1 MKIKYTKENIE
12 KAIIDSKT
20 WTDVCR
26 ILGVKPNTGSQ
37 THLQKRAKV
46 YGIKQPKHFLGKASN
61 KGKTFK
67 RKNTL
72 EYCFNGSKIHS
83 HKLKNRLIKDGLRK
97 AECEFCKITKWM
109 NYPVVLELD
118 HIDSN
123 HFNNE
128 LSNLQIL
135 CPNCHALET
144 RKRRGI
150 VGMEDILVLETE
162 AK

>member
-67 RKNTL
+67 N
-72 EYCFNGSKIHS
+72 NSASKIEYTAQHPS
-83 HKLKNRLIKDGLRK
+83 NIKYAVDDHHKDDIPW
-97 AECEFCKITKWM
+97 EE
-109 NYPVVLELD
+109 E
-118 HIDSN
+118 IDSI
-123 HFNNE
+123 E
-128 LSNLQIL
+128 S
-135 CPNCHALET
+135 
-144 RKRRGI
+144 
-150 VGMEDILVLETE
+150 DIFDDD
-162 AK
+162 